1 MVVGSNQYER
11 EEVWRGV
18 TVWRLFH
25 SNSRET
31 GQEMATVTRGES
43 ELGNGLTG
51 R

>member
-25 SNSRET
+25 LDSRET
-31 GQEMATVTRGES
+31 GQEMAKVTRGVV
-43 ELGNGLTG
+43 
-51 R
+51 